1 MLGVETRSKED
12 CNEYTCSP
20 YEAILCVAIATGSIG
35 HKKEVDRL
43 YKEGKFKYGNED
55 LDLHQFE
62 DVLKLLDY
70 LVLDMEDALSR
81 TDLSGGKKAPPFLS
95 LLDRRYFETLKYY
108 LIEIHSK
115 GFSNTSYPLILAGTS
130 IIIPLPREDVRN
142 IEEYVQSELECM
154 V

>member
-1 MLGVETRSKED
+1 MLGVEIRQKED

-20 YEAILCVAIATGSIG
+20 YEAILCAAMATGSIG
-35 HKKEVDRL
+35 HKEEVDRL

-70 LVLDMEDALSR
+70 LVLDMEEALSR
-81 TDLSGGKKAPPFLS
+81 TDLSGEKKAPPFLP
-95 LLDRRYFETLKYY
+95 LLDRRYFETLEDNFRK
-108 LIEIHSK
+108 IHSK
-115 GFSNTSYPLILAGTS
+115 GFSNTSYFLILIGTS

-142 IEEYVQSELECM
+142 IEEYVQSKLESM